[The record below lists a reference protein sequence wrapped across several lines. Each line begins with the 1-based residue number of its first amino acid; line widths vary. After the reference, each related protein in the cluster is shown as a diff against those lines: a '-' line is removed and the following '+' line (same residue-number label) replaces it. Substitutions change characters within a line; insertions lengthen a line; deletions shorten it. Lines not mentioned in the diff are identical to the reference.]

1 MRITANTSRELN
13 EQLRQHAAVRR
24 LQLPPP
30 PTGKTPKIE
39 SASSLRRR
47 IHQAVASDPRIG
59 SLVTNAR
66 RVSQCREEGRAL
78 LRKSLA
84 GEKAT
89 DRSARQFTKKWAGI
103 EHDYQSV
110 VGLSYELTSS
120 NKALAAFAQAAKDI
134 DDVHRFA
141 NPALLDRSQRLLLT
155 EMGADI
161 DDLMH
166 AYRYAYLPDKKRL
179 DQAIARVEGIPTD
192 GRKQVGTLVFL
203 YAPER
208 LVERG
213 VLTVAGGQDPVT
225 IGLIIAAVS
234 AAAQIYLDWLRFLE
248 ELRAAAASYN
258 LLLFAVLWWIWF
270 NLDMQLRQAQV
281 QVAQL
286 QQQYDD
292 EVRLAQAQHETA
304 TVVETPVTVAQEFGY
319 VIGNMSRSKLEV
331 HLPNCSFARLI
342 SAEHARTF
350 STLLDAKAAGLDNC
364 YYCIGGS
371 TR

>member
-1 MRITANTSRELN
+1 MRITANTSKELN
-13 EQLRQHAAVRR
+13 DQLRQHPAIRK

-30 PTGKTPKIE
+30 LSGKAPRIA
-39 SASSLRRR
+39 SASVLRTR
-47 IHQAVASDPRIG
+47 IHQAMASDPRIG

-66 RVSQCREEGRAL
+66 RVVQCGKEGRAL

-84 GEKAT
+84 GEKAS
-89 DRSARQFTKKWAGI
+89 DHSARQFSKKWAGI

-110 VGLSYELTSS
+110 VDLSYELTAS
-120 NKALAAFAQAAKDI
+120 NKALAAFAVAAKDI

-141 NPALLDRSQRLLLT
+141 NPALLDRSQRLLLA
-155 EMGADI
+155 EMGADV

-179 DQAIARVEGIPTD
+179 DQAIARVDGIPTE
-192 GRKQVGTLVFL
+192 GRKQVGKLVFL

-213 VLTVAGGQDPVT
+213 VLTVAGGQDPFT

-234 AAAQIYLDWLRFLE
+234 AAAELYIEWLRYLV
-248 ELRAAAASYN
+248 ELRSVAASYN

-270 NLDMQLRQAQV
+270 NLDMQLRQAQA

-304 TVVETPVTVAQEFGY
+304 TVVETPATVAQEFGY
-319 VIGNMSRSKLEV
+319 VMGNMSRSKLEV